1 MKTFELSTTITA
13 IVRVKAPDEE
23 SARKVVPTVLGA
35 PGFNDVKAINDTNH
49 SQGSEAEIDDVEYV
63 PSHQISL
70 CQIDGEPMKRRGKSK

>member
-1 MKTFELSTTITA
+1 MKTFDFATTITA

-35 PGFNDVKAINDTNH
+35 PGINDIKVINDTN
-49 SQGSEAEIDDVEYV
+49 QIFGSEVEIDDVEFV

-70 CQIDGEPMKRRGKSK
+70 REIDGEPVKRRHKSK

>member
-1 MKTFELSTTITA
+1 MKTFELAIPIKA

-35 PGFNDVKAINDTNH
+35 PGFNDVKTINDTNE

-63 PSHQISL
+63 PSHQILL
-70 CQIDGEPMKRRGKSK
+70 CEIDGEPVKRHDKSK